1 MMHDWSWGTGGMFL
15 GPLLMIFWLVVL
27 VAAIVLVLRWLGAMP
42 GASTPQRSA
51 RDVLDERF
59 ARGEIDHDEYEKRRT
74 AIDR

>member
-1 MMHDWSWGTGGMFL
+1 MFL

-42 GASTPQRSA
+42 GGSTPQRSA
-51 RDVLDERF
+51 RDVLDERY

-74 AIDR
+74 AMNR